1 MTRSSLALDRS
12 VLRLDIV
19 GSSAGGRD
27 RQVYLDRALRAVVDR
42 AIEHSAAYPVAES
55 SYLRVDG
62 DSATLLVGAAVA
74 KAWLLADFVLRETA
88 IALGEVNK
96 PVNEDHRLRVRMALD
111 HGETVVNPPNI
122 GGRAVATTAR
132 LIDAPA
138 FRQAVAA
145 APGQDF
151 GLIVSD
157 RFHSDVV
164 VDGERGLG
172 RLEFRPIEVEVKDF
186 RQTGWVYVPADEVPR
201 RDAVPRSGAV
211 PHGPAPSPAKLAD
224 TILQFNA
231 AVHAQNSVFGL
242 SRSDDRD

>member
-1 MTRSSLALDRS
+1 
-12 VLRLDIV
+12 LDIV

-27 RQVYLDRALRAVVDR
+27 RQIYLDRALRTVVDLATR
-42 AIEHSAAYPVAES
+42 HSAYPVAGS

-62 DSATLLVGAAVA
+62 DSATLVIGADIP

-96 PVNEDHRLRVRMALD
+96 PVNDEHRLRVRMALD

-138 FRQAVAA
+138 FRQAMAA
-145 APGQDF
+145 SAGHDL

-157 RFHSDVV
+157 RFHADVV

-172 RLEFRPIEVEVKDF
+172 RLAFRPIEVEVKDF
-186 RQTGWVYVPADEVPR
+186 RQTGWIHVPAG
-201 RDAVPRSGAV
+201 DAARWEPT
-211 PHGPAPSPAKLAD
+211 PAPSGPVPSPGKLAD
-224 TILQFNA
+224 TVLQFNA